1 MVKLLGKLF
10 IKDYQNYNNPT
21 VRTSYG
27 KLSGIV
33 GIISNLFLCIIKIV
47 TGLLIGSF
55 SYIADGIN
63 NLSDAGSSIITL
75 IGFKLASEPAD
86 ADHPFGHQR
95 VEYLTGLIVSF
106 IIIAIGLLLMKSS
119 IDSIINPGEGAAFSV
134 VSVIILGV
142 SILIKCL
149 QSLFYRKI
157 GKLIN
162 STAVM
167 ATSIDSLNDCI
178 STGAVLVASIIS
190 LLTNL
195 QLDGWMGCV
204 VSLFILVS
212 GYKLVK
218 EAMSPL
224 IGEKPSKELVDSI
237 VKRILEYPKVLG
249 IHDLVIHSYGPGKI
263 FATIHVEVDSEE
275 SILVTHDEIDNIE
288 QDFRENLGINLV
300 IHMDPIDTKDENTQ
314 ELKEEAFRILQ
325 SIDPVLN
332 FHDFR
337 VVKGETHTNVLFDV
351 VVPPRYKLND
361 EELKNLISKK
371 VNQIDSTLIL
381 KITIDQEMIGRKV

>member
-10 IKDYQNYNNPT
+10 IKDYQNYHNPR
-21 VRTSYG
+21 VRTNYG

-33 GIISNLFLCIIKIV
+33 GIISNLFLCAIKIV
-47 TGLLIGSF
+47 TGFLIGSF

-63 NLSDAGSSIITL
+63 NLSDAGSSIVTL

-106 IIIAIGLLLMKSS
+106 IIIAIGILLMKSS

-134 VSVIILGV
+134 VSAVILGI

-149 QSLFYRKI
+149 QSLFYRKV
-157 GKLIN
+157 GKLID
-162 STAVM
+162 STAIL

-178 STGAVLVASIIS
+178 STGVVLIASIVS
-190 LLTNL
+190 LLTGL
-195 QLDGWMGCV
+195 KLDGWMGCV
-204 VSLFILVS
+204 VSIFIIIS

-224 IGEKPSKELVDSI
+224 IGEKPSKELVDDIIQRVLS
-237 VKRILEYPKVLG
+237 YPKVLG

-263 FATIHVEVDSEE
+263 FATIHVEVDADE
-275 SILVTHDEIDNIE
+275 SILVTHDQIDNIE

-300 IHMDPIDTKDENTQ
+300 IHMDPIDTKDESTQ
-314 ELKEEAFRILQ
+314 ELREEAFRILQ
-325 SIDPVLN
+325 SIDTTLN

-337 VVKGETHTNVLFDV
+337 IVKGETHTNVLFDV
-351 VVPPRYKLND
+351 LVPVRYQIPDN
-361 EELKNLISKK
+361 ELKAMISKK
-371 VNQIDSTLIL
+371 FKEYNCKINTIVVIDHDYNGG
-381 KITIDQEMIGRKV
+381 K

>member
-1 MVKLLGKLF
+1 MVKLLGRLF
-10 IKDYQNYNNPT
+10 IKNYQDYNNPE

-33 GIISNLFLCIIKIV
+33 GIISNLLLCALKII
-47 TGLLIGSF
+47 TGVLIGSF

-63 NLSDAGSSIITL
+63 NLSDAGSSIVTL

-106 IIIAIGLLLMKSS
+106 IIVAIGLLLMKSS
-119 IDSIINPGEGAAFSV
+119 IESIINPGEGATFNTISV
-134 VSVIILGV
+134 VILVI

-178 STGAVLVASIIS
+178 STGVVLIASIIS
-190 LLTNL
+190 LLTDL
-195 QLDGWMGCV
+195 KLDGWMGCV
-204 VSLFILVS
+204 VSVFILIS
-212 GYKLVK
+212 GYKLIK

-224 IGEKPSKELVDSI
+224 IGEKPSKELVDDI
-237 VKRILEYPKVLG
+237 VKKILDYPKVLG

-275 SILVTHDEIDNIE
+275 NILVVHDQIDNIE
-288 QDFRENLGINLV
+288 NDFRENLGINLV

-314 ELKEEAFRILQ
+314 ELREEAFRILQ
-325 SIDPVLN
+325 SIDTELN

-351 VVPPRYKLND
+351 LVPVRYKISDKDLK
-361 EELKNLISKK
+361 ELINKKFKDYDSKINT
-371 VNQIDSTLIL
+371 VLVIDHDYNGG
-381 KITIDQEMIGRKV
+381 K